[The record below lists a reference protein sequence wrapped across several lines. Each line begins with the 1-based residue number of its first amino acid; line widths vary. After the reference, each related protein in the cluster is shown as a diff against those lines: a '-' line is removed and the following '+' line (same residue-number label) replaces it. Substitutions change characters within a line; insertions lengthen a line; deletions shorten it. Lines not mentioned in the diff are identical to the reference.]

1 MSLKLLESSFGVFF
15 FFFCELIKDKM
26 FGVFKVGFY
35 QIRC

>member
-1 MSLKLLESSFGVFF
+1 MSLKLLESSFGVF

>member
-1 MSLKLLESSFGVFF
+1 MSLKLWKVDLEVF